1 MDTNFDLR
9 LKELRRKTTR
19 LRNTFSKA
27 GQNTG
32 KFTVTMPMEFEEEFF
47 RLVDFVSLSL
57 LEDQDN
63 FFGYFLFQM
72 GRELR
77 FNINSPTAVYFKDST
92 YILCFNPLLFL
103 MLNIRQMESTIKHE
117 ILHIVS
123 LHHLRAKSMKHNYNK
138 LTVNM
143 AMDIVVNRYL
153 KDLPPDATTL
163 EWVNKTY
170 SLHLEPYGTME
181 YYADALQ
188 EALKTQNKEQPP
200 KAAKNQKEPG
210 PEFEEDPLK
219 EEDPLNEEDSLM
231 EDQVFFYDPATTH
244 DLWEESS
251 ELDDKTLQEFTQKL
265 LLASEKGEIPS
276 YVQGMLA
283 SLKEQG
289 GELPW
294 NLYLN
299 RLMGTIEG
307 EKKKTVT
314 RKSRRQ
320 PERSDLRGELR
331 SHKAKIAVAIDI
343 SGSISDEEFKQ
354 AMQEVLN
361 IVKNYNHEMTILE
374 CDNELRQVYQVKSVR
389 DLKDRTNTRGGTSF
403 SPVIEYANRN
413 RINLLIYF
421 TDGKGENQLKPIPR
435 GYQILWVISGRGEAL
450 SLRKPYGTMKKLRKI
465 EVIDNRPEPSE
476 VVASGF
482 SMAHQERLL

>member
-9 LKELRRKTTR
+9 LKELRRKANR
-19 LRNTFSKA
+19 MMNTFSKA

-32 KFTVTMPMEFEEEFF
+32 KFNITMPKEFEEEFF

-92 YILCFNPLLFL
+92 YILCFNPLIFL
-103 MLNIRQMESTIKHE
+103 TLNIRQMESILKHE

-123 LHHLRAKSMKHNYNK
+123 LHHLRAKSMKAFYSK
-138 LTVNM
+138 PALNM

-188 EALKTQNKEQPP
+188 EALRAQKKEQPS
-200 KAAKNQKEPG
+200 KSEKNRKETEPQV
-210 PEFEEDPLK
+210 
-219 EEDPLNEEDSLM
+219 EDS
-231 EDQVFFYDPATTH
+231 EATYDPATTH

-251 ELDDKTLQEFTQKL
+251 ELEDKTLQEFTQKL

-299 RLMGTIEG
+299 RLMGTVEG
-307 EKKKTVT
+307 AKKKTIT
-314 RKSRRQ
+314 RRSRRQ
-320 PERSDLRGELR
+320 PERPDLRGELR

-354 AMQEVLN
+354 AMQEVLS
-361 IVKNYNHEMTILE
+361 IVKNYNHEMTLLE
-374 CDNELRQVYQVKSVR
+374 CDNELRQIYQVKSVR

-421 TDGKGENQLKPIPR
+421 TDGKGEPQLKPVPR
-435 GYQILWVISGRGEAL
+435 GYQILWVISGRGEEL
-450 SLRKPYGTMKKLRKI
+450 SLRKPYGTVKKLRKI
-465 EVIDNRPEPSE
+465 EAIDNRPEPSE